1 MRDHSISNFVS
12 MTPLDVFKESSG
24 QFLAV
29 SVVARIRFS
38 QEVCTF
44 PDVFVATKQVLEVK
58 PDVF

>member
-1 MRDHSISNFVS
+1 